1 MSLRLSRCLS
11 VAAGRSVRKRFAQK
25 AEFHMLDIRSS
36 EYQVD
41 ALHTLLAVVHGQ
53 VEMGIYQVGQL
64 YKPEL
69 KNVAM
74 NLSAAL
80 DSLQH
85 CSEVLHELRKEEQ
98 KLMGICIDIAKEADS
113 REVVPGMRVNNKPVE
128 IATDGQTGEQYLT
141 LGE

>member
-1 MSLRLSRCLS
+1 
-11 VAAGRSVRKRFAQK
+11 
-25 AEFHMLDIRSS
+25 
-36 EYQVD
+36 
-41 ALHTLLAVVHGQ
+41 
-53 VEMGIYQVGQL
+53 MGIYQVGQL